1 MAKKIA
7 IQFCGGVGE
16 PTGSNFLF
24 EEPSGKKILI
34 DCGLLQGKKV
44 AEDKNREPFSY
55 DPKSIDALF
64 VTHAHIDHI
73 GRIPKLVH
81 DGFRGV
87 IYSTPPTREIS
98 ELMLLDSMGVLAKE
112 ANHDQKEPIYTEADV
127 RAAMNLWQTK
137 GYHQTIVIG
146 EASFILRDAG
156 HILGSSMVE
165 ITVGDNP
172 RGIPHG
178 ISPKREAGGLF
189 HGGGQGPIPRGTK
202 FLFTGDLGNS
212 PAPLLRD
219 TEKITDID
227 YLVME
232 SVYGD
237 RNHEDRDIRKN
248 LLEDA
253 IEDTI
258 KSDGVLMI
266 PAFSLERTQELLY
279 ELNDLVEHGRIPEV
293 QIFIDS
299 PLAINVT
306 AVYKKFEDYFNAEAR
321 HVIKTGDDIFKFK
334 GLRFTLTTEDSK
346 AIKEVPPPKIIL
358 AGSGMSN
365 GGRIIHH
372 EKNYL
377 SDPKST
383 LLIIGY
389 QIPGSL
395 GRILQDGG
403 KNVRILGEDISVNAK
418 VKSIHGYSAH
428 KDSEHLV
435 EFVSTAADS
444 IKKVFV
450 VLGEPKA
457 SAFLAQRLRDYLGLS
472 AVIPNLNERVEIEV

>member
-1 MAKKIA
+1 MAQKIA
-7 IQFCGGVGE
+7 IQFCGGVGT

-24 EEPSGKKILI
+24 EEPTGKKVLI
-34 DCGLLQGKKV
+34 DCGFLQGKKV
-44 AEDKNREPFSY
+44 AEDENREPFLF
-55 DPKSIDALF
+55 DPKTIDALF
-64 VTHAHIDHI
+64 VTHAHIDHV

-81 DGFRGV
+81 DGFKGV
-87 IYSTPPTREIS
+87 IYSTPPTRDIA
-98 ELMLLDSMGVLAKE
+98 ELMLMDSMGVLSKE
-112 ANHDQKEPIYTEADV
+112 ALHDEKEPIYTEADV
-127 RAAMNLWQTK
+127 RPAMALWQGK
-137 GYHQTIVIG
+137 EYHQPITVG
-146 EASFILRDAG
+146 DASFVLRDAG

-165 ITVGDNP
+165 ITVNGKK
-172 RGIPHG
+172 I
-178 ISPKREAGGLF
+178 
-189 HGGGQGPIPRGTK
+189 
-202 FLFTGDLGNS
+202 LFTGDLGNS

-253 IEDTI
+253 IEDVV
-258 KSDGVLMI
+258 KSGGVLMI

-293 QIFIDS
+293 PVFIDS

-306 AVYKKFEDYFNAEAR
+306 AVYKKFQSYFNAEALR
-321 HVIKTGDDIFKFK
+321 VIKTGDDIFKFK
-334 GLRFTLTTEDSK
+334 GLRFTLATEDSK
-346 AIKEVPPPKIIL
+346 AIRDIPAPKVIL

-389 QIPGSL
+389 QVPGSL
-395 GRILQDGG
+395 GRVLQDGE
-403 KNVRILGEDISVNAK
+403 KNVRILGEDITVNAK
-418 VKSIHGYSAH
+418 VKNIHGYSAH

-435 EFVSTAADS
+435 EFVSSSADS
-444 IKKVFV
+444 LKKVFV

-457 SAFLAQRLRDYLGLS
+457 SSFLAQRLRDYLGLS
-472 AVIPNLNERVEIEV
+472 AVIPNPNERVEIEV

>member
-1 MAKKIA
+1 MAKKVA
-7 IQFCGGVGE
+7 IQFCSGVGQ

-44 AEDKNREPFSY
+44 AEDENREPFPY
-55 DPKSIDALF
+55 DPKTIDFLF
-64 VTHAHIDHI
+64 ITHAHIDHV

-87 IYSTPPTREIS
+87 IYSTPPTREIA
-98 ELMLLDSMGVLAKE
+98 ELMLMDSMGVLAKE
-112 ANHDQKEPIYTEADV
+112 SAHDQKEPLYVEADV
-127 RAAMNLWQTK
+127 RASMALWQTK
-137 GYHQTIVIG
+137 GYHQPVVVG
-146 EASFILRDAG
+146 EATFVLRDAG

-165 ITVGDNP
+165 IT
-172 RGIPHG
+172 I
-178 ISPKREAGGLF
+178 GGKK
-189 HGGGQGPIPRGTK
+189 I
-202 FLFTGDLGNS
+202 LFTGDLGNS

-237 RNHEDRDIRKN
+237 RNHEDRGIRKN

-253 IEDTI
+253 IEDTV
-258 KSDGVLMI
+258 KSGGVLMI

-279 ELNDLVEHGRIPEV
+279 ELNDLVENGRIPEV
-293 QIFIDS
+293 PIFIDS
-299 PLAINVT
+299 PLAIKVT
-306 AVYKKFEDYFNAEAR
+306 SVYKKFEDYFNAQAQ

-334 GLRFTLTTEDSK
+334 GLRFTLATEESK
-346 AIKEVPPPKIIL
+346 AIKEIPSPKIIL

-395 GRILQDGG
+395 GRVLQDGG
-403 KNVRILGEDISVNAK
+403 KNVRILGEDIFVNAK

-435 EFVSTAADS
+435 EFVSTSADS
-444 IKKVFV
+444 LKKVFV

-472 AVIPNLNERVEIEV
+472 AVIPSPNERVEIEI